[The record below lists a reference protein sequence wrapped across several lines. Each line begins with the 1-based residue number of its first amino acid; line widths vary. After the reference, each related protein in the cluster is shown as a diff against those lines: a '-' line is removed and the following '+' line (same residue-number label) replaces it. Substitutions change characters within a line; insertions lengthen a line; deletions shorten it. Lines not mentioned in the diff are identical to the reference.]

1 MPRSRTASPIGSAT
15 KCFGEKDGTSFPVEY
30 VSTPRR
36 DESGEIIGAV
46 MVRCA
51 RSSASWKNS
60 TKWKVSSDLIRLG
73 SAHETDSIPL
83 TEYFPIFRVPG
94 YSECLLR
101 TGFPLGFH
109 WARTR
114 NIKARRGKARCA
126 STVLLS
132 ARSDML
138 PELARAAFC

>member
-1 MPRSRTASPIGSAT
+1 MASEEHLKILQQG
-15 KCFGEKDGTSFPVEY
+15 V
-30 VSTPRR
+30 
-36 DESGEIIGAV
+36 AV
-46 MVRCA
+46 WNEWRK
-51 RSSASWKNS
+51 KNPELHP
-60 TKWKVSSDLIRLG
+60 DLGKAVLYRG
-73 SAHETDSIPL
+73 SAHETESIPL
-83 TEYFPIFRVPG
+83 TEYCPIFRVPE